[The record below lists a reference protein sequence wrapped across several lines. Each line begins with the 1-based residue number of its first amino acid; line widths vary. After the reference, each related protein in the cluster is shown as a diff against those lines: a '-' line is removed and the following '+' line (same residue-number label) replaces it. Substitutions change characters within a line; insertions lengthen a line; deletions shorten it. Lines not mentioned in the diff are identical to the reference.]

1 MWKTIL
7 YEMTKKLTR
16 DDDVQRELILSA
28 SLGIWALIQLK
39 LQQIKYLIDH
49 SQNMKTKYVENF
61 IQELVVNKLN
71 LLKNEKLINNS
82 NRFKT
87 IQTAHGLQIALNVS
101 YPE

>member
-1 MWKTIL
+1 
-7 YEMTKKLTR
+7 MTRKLTS

-39 LQQIKYLIDH
+39 LQQIKYFIDH
-49 SQNMKTKYVENF
+49 NQNMKTKYVENF

-71 LLKNEKLINNS
+71 LLKNEKLVNNS

-87 IQTAHGLQIALNVS
+87 IQN
-101 YPE
+101 